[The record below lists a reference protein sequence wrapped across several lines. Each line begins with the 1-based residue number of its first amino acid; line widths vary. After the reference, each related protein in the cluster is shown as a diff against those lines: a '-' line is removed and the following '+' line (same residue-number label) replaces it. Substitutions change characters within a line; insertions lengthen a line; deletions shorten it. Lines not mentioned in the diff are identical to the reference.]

1 MDDPEDSTS
10 ESSETVIDNPGED
23 EAEKSANEIIE
34 DKTGDIDD
42 PLSEG
47 SPPRSIDLNNDLPA
61 IKPRPYQLE
70 MVEESLKQNI
80 IVAASN

>member
-10 ESSETVIDNPGED
+10 ESSETVIDNSGED
-23 EAEKSANEIIE
+23 EAVTAAKEIIE
-34 DKTGDIDD
+34 DKTGAIDD

-47 SPPRSIDLNNDLPA
+47 SSPRPIDLNNDLPA

-80 IVAASN
+80 IVAVSN